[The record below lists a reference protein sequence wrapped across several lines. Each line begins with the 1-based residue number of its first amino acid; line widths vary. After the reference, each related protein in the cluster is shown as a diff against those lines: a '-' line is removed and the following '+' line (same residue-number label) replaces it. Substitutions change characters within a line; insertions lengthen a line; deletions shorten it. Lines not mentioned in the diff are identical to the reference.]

1 MVAKGGCNTRR
12 CKCISSNAKC
22 NIKCK
27 CKNCTNK
34 GTCESS
40 TANGIGSLPIQEEE
54 MDDTDEL
61 LATSSESDDSMTEEE
76 LDIQLYVD
84 NCIDEIIT

>member
-1 MVAKGGCNTRR
+1 MVAKVVVIAEDVNVFLLML
-12 CKCISSNAKC
+12 NAKC

-40 TANGIGSLPIQEEE
+40 TASGIGSIPITSLQEEE

-61 LATSSESDDSMTEEE
+61 LATSSESDDSVTEDE
-76 LDIQLYVD
+76 LDIQL
-84 NCIDEIIT
+84 